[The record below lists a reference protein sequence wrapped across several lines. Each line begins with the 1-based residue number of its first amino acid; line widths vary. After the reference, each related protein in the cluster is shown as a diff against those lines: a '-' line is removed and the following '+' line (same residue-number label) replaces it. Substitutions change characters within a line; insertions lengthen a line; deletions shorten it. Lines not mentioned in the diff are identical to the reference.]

1 MDNQKR
7 NKTKKIIIALAALL
21 GLSLA
26 ALAGTLIYNRFNN
39 NRQTTVTVP
48 DNLISPGSDSS
59 NSETSVPGNNTLKSW
74 NEKTSSGE
82 TSGTDKTEAAASTQS
97 TAAETKNAIA
107 IELYNQHLEEN
118 TPFQAD
124 NMFPGDSETSAPG
137 NSTAKSGNVPPTE
150 ETSGTDKTEAA
161 ASAQSMA
168 AETKNAFSIELY
180 NKQPEEN
187 TPFQVG
193 NMFPGDRETKYY
205 RVQVSYHDAVTVHYR
220 ATVRPGYEKLVQ
232 VLKVRIRLLTTGETM
247 YDGLMRDMPKSVA
260 YKLQSKSQTTDE
272 LYYEITAY
280 LETSVGNEY
289 QDKDLIADFS
299 WWVEESENL
308 IDPPKTGDNFPVYLW
323 ICLASAALFLL
334 IVLWRKRRKED
345 VENECKQ

>member
-7 NKTKKIIIALAALL
+7 NKTKKIIIALAVLL

-74 NEKTSSGE
+74 NEKTSDEE
-82 TSGTDKTEAAASTQS
+82 TSGTDKTEAAAST
-97 TAAETKNAIA
+97 
-107 IELYNQHLEEN
+107 
-118 TPFQAD
+118 
-124 NMFPGDSETSAPG
+124 
-137 NSTAKSGNVPPTE
+137 
-150 ETSGTDKTEAA
+150 
-161 ASAQSMA
+161 QSMA

-180 NKQPEEN
+180 NQHLEEN

-220 ATVRPGYEKLVQ
+220 ATVRPGYEKLAQ

-289 QDKDLIADFS
+289 QNKDLIADFS

-308 IDPPKTGDNFPVYLW
+308 IDPPKKGDNFPVYLW